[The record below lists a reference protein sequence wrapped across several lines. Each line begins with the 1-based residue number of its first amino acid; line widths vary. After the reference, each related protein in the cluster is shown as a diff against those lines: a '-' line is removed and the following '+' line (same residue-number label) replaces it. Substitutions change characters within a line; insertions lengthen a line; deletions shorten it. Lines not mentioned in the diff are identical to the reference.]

1 MSDYLHHDQLFMAIR
16 LITQDFCGRAVMT
29 VGFTSTFAPKQSVHI
44 ITNIMSFVQEVYSVH
59 IYVIMFVNDLVVG
72 ISISSVKCP
81 VL

>member
-1 MSDYLHHDQLFMAIR
+1 MA
-16 LITQDFCGRAVMT
+16 

-72 ISISSVKCP
+72 ISISSADAIECSDICDILLKVA
-81 VL
+81 L